1 MNPNRYCAPR
11 LCGERYEQRMKHI
24 LILGDGMADRPL
36 SELGGKT
43 PLEAARTPNMDFI
56 AKNGKCGLLKTLS
69 GDMPLGSD
77 IANMSILGYDPKKY
91 YTGGRGPIEAA
102 SMGIKLGK
110 DETAFRCNLV
120 TVENGIM
127 KDYSGGQ
134 VSKKESM
141 EIIDFL
147 NNRLARE
154 GIQFYSGV
162 GYRNI
167 MVAKGDFNVECAPP
181 HDIIGEKISL
191 NMAKGKDPALLNEL
205 MLKSQQLLSGH
216 EVNKKRIKK
225 GIQPANMIWLWGGGK
240 RPQLPP
246 FKEKFHMDGAMIS
259 AVDLLKGIAK
269 SAGMDVIEVPGAT
282 AYLDTNYKGKADY
295 AVNALEDHDFVYLHI
310 EAPDEASHE
319 GNLAE
324 KIKAIEKVDWVA
336 GRVMKKMDGDFSIAV
351 LPDHAT
357 PIEVKTH
364 TSEPVPFA
372 IYSTR
377 KEGDRVQEFSE
388 KAAKGG
394 IYGLRQGIEFMDLF
408 LSK

>member
-1 MNPNRYCAPR
+1 
-11 LCGERYEQRMKHI
+11 MKHI